1 MVESRASLLRHP
13 HRALRSRSYR
23 PAAVMMCW
31 YVPDDQARFAHD
43 PASVVRSSS
52 WLLEGLVMKDPYAR
66 VIALAALLVGLSTLI
81 LSPSVRA
88 QQPVSELPVDE
99 FRARAEQGE
108 EGAIGS

>member
-1 MVESRASLLRHP
+1 
-13 HRALRSRSYR
+13 
-23 PAAVMMCW
+23 
-31 YVPDDQARFAHD
+31 
-43 PASVVRSSS
+43 
-52 WLLEGLVMKDPYAR
+52 MKDPYAR

-88 QQPVSELPVDE
+88 QQPVSELPLDE